1 MICSFTSSYS
11 SEAYLK
17 QACKDV
23 SIFARHAGRKT
34 IEVDDVNVLL
44 QRQREITSTRSF
56 EYLVNTHLPLEYA
69 EELLPC
75 AKMGK
80 CVVPPR

>member
-1 MICSFTSSYS
+1 MVCMFTFSSS

-17 QACKDV
+17 QASKDV

-34 IEVDDVNVLL
+34 IEVDDVKVLL
-44 QRQREITSTRSF
+44 QRQRETNSTRSF
-56 EYLVNTHLPLEYA
+56 EYLVNTHLPLEYI

-75 AKMGK
+75 AKAGK
-80 CVVPPR
+80 GVVPLR